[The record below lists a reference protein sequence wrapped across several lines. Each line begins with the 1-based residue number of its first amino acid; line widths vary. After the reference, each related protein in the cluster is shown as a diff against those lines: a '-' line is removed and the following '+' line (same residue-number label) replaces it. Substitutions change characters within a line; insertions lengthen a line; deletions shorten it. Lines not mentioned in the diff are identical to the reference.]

1 MTIYPASF
9 YWRLV
14 GQDNKS
20 GANTLQKTCD
30 ILNALTD
37 EQKEAVELWVTSNCN
52 EAREDEQN
60 CNLMP

>member
-1 MTIYPASF
+1 MMKIFPNSF
-9 YWRLV
+9 HWKLIKEAKE
-14 GQDNKS
+14 N
-20 GANTLQKTCD
+20 NLQVVCD